1 MMNKKEEFLKEKE
14 NLNKELSIVMESKNR
29 TLKEINDFYGAADIL
44 SIENKKKF
52 SDILLVIA
60 FVGTLLTIA
69 FLIYDEVEIYGMI
82 IACGILIICLFFI
95 NNFSKKLD
103 CHRKYLEYR
112 VLAESLRTQFYLY
125 YSGSQKR
132 VSELLPWA
140 IKVDLNWIEEIIN
153 DIKFGKHSK
162 KPILDCWIKEQ
173 STYHKSALLKAQRQD
188 NINKYVTKTVLI
200 LTLLTY
206 LFTLIF
212 ELFIYRIIDINRLNF
227 IRAFIKVLLGSLSAI
242 TLFTNNYYGKM
253 SLSNVIEDH
262 KKMIALYEEVENKI
276 NKEGEKEELIL
287 YLAKESINENSSW
300 YAYECNNDI
309 ELNI

>member
-69 FLIYDEVEIYGMI
+69 FLVYDEVEIYGMI

-173 STYHKSALLKAQRQD
+173 SAYHKSALLKAQRQD

>member
-1 MMNKKEEFLKEKE
+1 MNKKEEFLKDKE
-14 NLNKELSIVMESKNR
+14 TCKKELSKIMESEDA

-52 SDILLVIA
+52 SNILLVIA

-69 FLIYDEVEIYGMI
+69 FLIYDEVEVYGMI
-82 IACGILIICLFFI
+82 IACGLLIICLFLI

-112 VLAESLRTQFYLY
+112 VLAESLRNQFYLY

-132 VSELLPWA
+132 VSELFPWSF
-140 IKVDLNWIEEIIN
+140 KTNFSWIEEIIN
-153 DIKFGKHSK
+153 DIKFGKNDK

-173 STYHKSALLKAQRQD
+173 SAYHKKALLKAQKQD

-206 LFTLIF
+206 LFALLF
-212 ELFIYRIIDINRLNF
+212 ELLIYKSVDINRLNF
-227 IRAFIKVLLGSLSAI
+227 FRAAIKVLLGSLSAI

-253 SLSNVIEDH
+253 SLSNVIDDH

-276 NKEGEKEELIL
+276 IKEGEKEELIL

-300 YAYECNNDI
+300 YAYECNNEI